1 MLTTS
6 KTKPQGESGDVG
18 YQIVIKNSV
27 DTATAVSQIAI
38 NYRPPAAENIIG
50 PFSRFAAITQK
61 K

>member
-27 DTATAVSQIAI
+27 DTVTAVSQIAI
-38 NYRPPAAENIIG
+38 NYRPPQRKILSG
-50 PFSRFAAITQK
+50 HSLDLRQ
-61 K
+61 